1 MNNNIEVVKGDIT
14 EKNYDIIVNAANNRL
29 AGGAGVDGMIHYK
42 AGPELLK
49 ECLSLNGCE
58 TGKAKMTDSYNLP
71 CKKIIHT
78 VGPIYSSNTLDA
90 PKLLKSCYKTCMEL
104 AEKYRVDNNLERIT
118 IGFPCI
124 STGIYGYPK
133 EEASHIAI
141 DTIKEINNKNIDVKI
156 VCFEDYDYK
165 LYIEYLTK

>member
-1 MNNNIEVVKGDIT
+1 MNNIEVVKGDIT
-14 EKNYDIIVNAANNRL
+14 EKDYDIIVNAANNRL
-29 AGGAGVDGMIHYK
+29 SGGAGVDGMIHYK
-42 AGPELLK
+42 AGPSLLK

-78 VGPIYSSNTLDA
+78 VGPIYSSNNIDA

-141 DTIKEINNKNIDVKI
+141 DTIKGINNKNIDVKF
-156 VCFEDYDYK
+156 VCFEEYDYK

>member
-14 EKNYDIIVNAANNRL
+14 EKGYDIIVNAANRFL
-29 AGGAGVDGMIHYK
+29 AGGGGVDGMIHYK
-42 AGPELLK
+42 AGPLLLK

-58 TGKAKMTDSYNLP
+58 TGNAKMTESYNLP

-78 VGPIYSSNTLDA
+78 VGPIYSVNILEA
-90 PKLLKSCYKTCMEL
+90 PKLLKSCYKSCMEL
-104 AEKYRVDNNLERIT
+104 AEKYRIENNLEKIT

-133 EEASHIAI
+133 EEASQIAI
-141 DTIKEINNKNIDVKI
+141 DTIKEINNKNIEVKF